1 MITIETIGSMVTIV
15 VVAMMVVL
23 IAMLLDLA
31 SGLYKAKLRGE
42 IRSSQALK
50 RTITKFI
57 TYEGGMM
64 IAAGVD
70 LLIHLSR
77 LMDLFGLDVLNGV
90 PVVTC
95 LVGVFLLVVEFI
107 SIREKADK
115 KTRKDMEAAAELLS
129 RVLTNENARDMLRAA
144 MEMQDK
150 KHSRYDPVEPHIN
163 DEVNED

>member
-1 MITIETIGSMVTIV
+1 MITIETIGGMVTIV
-15 VVAMMVVL
+15 VVAMMIVL
-23 IAMLLDLA
+23 FAMLLDLV

-77 LMDLFGLDVLNGV
+77 LMDLFGLDMLIGV

>member
-1 MITIETIGSMVTIV
+1 MITIETIGGMLTIT
-15 VVAMMVVL
+15 VVAMMIVL

-77 LMDLFGLDVLNGV
+77 LVDLFGLDILIGV

>member
-1 MITIETIGSMVTIV
+1 MITIETVGSMLTIT
-15 VVAMMVVL
+15 VVAMMIVL

-77 LMDLFGLDVLNGV
+77 LVDLFGLDILIGV

-150 KHSRYDPVEPHIN
+150 KHSRYDPVERIN
-163 DEVNED
+163 EESNGED

>member
-15 VVAMMVVL
+15 VVAMMIVL

-77 LMDLFGLDVLNGV
+77 LVDLFGLDVLIGV

-129 RVLTNENARDMLRAA
+129 SVLTNENARDMLRAA

-150 KHSRYDPVEPHIN
+150 KHSRYDPIERT
-163 DEVNED
+163 DNESD

>member
-1 MITIETIGSMVTIV
+1 MI
-15 VVAMMVVL
+15 VL

-77 LMDLFGLDVLNGV
+77 LVDLFGLDVLIGV

-129 RVLTNENARDMLRAA
+129 RVLTNQNARDMLRAA

-150 KHSRYDPVEPHIN
+150 KHSRYDPIERT
-163 DEVNED
+163 DNELD

>member
-1 MITIETIGSMVTIV
+1 MITIETVGSMITVV
-15 VVAMMVVL
+15 VVAMMIVL
-23 IAMLLDLA
+23 IAMLLDLG

-77 LMDLFGLDVLNGV
+77 LVDLFGLDVLIGV

-150 KHSRYDPVEPHIN
+150 KHSRYDPVERT
-163 DEVNED
+163 DEHESD

>member
-1 MITIETIGSMVTIV
+1 MITLEQIGGIVTIV
-15 VVAMMVVL
+15 VVAMMIVL
-23 IAMLLDLA
+23 IAMLLDLV

-70 LLIHLSR
+70 LLIHMSQL
-77 LMDLFGLDVLNGV
+77 LQLFGLEAIYGV

-144 MEMQDK
+144 MEMHERKQN
-150 KHSRYDPVEPHIN
+150 SRYDPVERN
-163 DEVNED
+163 NEDYEEY

>member
-1 MITIETIGSMVTIV
+1 MITIEQIGGMVTIV
-15 VVAMMVVL
+15 VVAMMIVL
-23 IAMLLDLA
+23 FAMLLDLV

-57 TYEGGMM
+57 TYEGCMM

-77 LMDLFGLDVLNGV
+77 LVDLFGLDVLIGV

-150 KHSRYDPVEPHIN
+150 KHSRYDPIERT
-163 DEVNED
+163 DNESD

>member
-1 MITIETIGSMVTIV
+1 MVTIV
-15 VVAMMVVL
+15 VVAMMIVL

-77 LMDLFGLDVLNGV
+77 LMDLFGLDVLIGV

-129 RVLTNENARDMLRAA
+129 RVLTNENALDMLRAA
-144 MEMQDK
+144 IEMQDK

-163 DEVNED
+163 DDVNED

>member
-1 MITIETIGSMVTIV
+1 MITIETIGSMVTIA
-15 VVAMMVVL
+15 VVAMMIVL

-77 LMDLFGLDVLNGV
+77 LVDLFGLDILIGV

-150 KHSRYDPVEPHIN
+150 KHSRYDPVERIN
-163 DEVNED
+163 DESNGED

>member
-1 MITIETIGSMVTIV
+1 MITIETIGSMITIV
-15 VVAMMVVL
+15 VVAMMIVL

-77 LMDLFGLDVLNGV
+77 LVDLFGLDVLIGV

-129 RVLTNENARDMLRAA
+129 RVLTNENARDMLRTA

-150 KHSRYDPVEPHIN
+150 KHSRYDPIERT
-163 DEVNED
+163 DNESD

>member
-1 MITIETIGSMVTIV
+1 
-15 VVAMMVVL
+15 
-23 IAMLLDLA
+23 
-31 SGLYKAKLRGE
+31 
-42 IRSSQALK
+42 
-50 RTITKFI
+50 
-57 TYEGGMM
+57 M

-77 LMDLFGLDVLNGV
+77 LVDLFGLDILIGV

-150 KHSRYDPVEPHIN
+150 KHSMYDPVERIN
-163 DEVNED
+163 DENNGED

>member
-1 MITIETIGSMVTIV
+1 MITLETIGSIVTIV
-15 VVAMMVVL
+15 VVAMMIVL
-23 IAMLLDLA
+23 IAMLLDLV

-70 LLIHLSR
+70 LLIHMSQL
-77 LMDLFGLDVLNGV
+77 LQLFGLGAIYGV

-144 MEMQDK
+144 MEMQERK
-150 KHSRYDPVEPHIN
+150 QSSRYDPVERN
-163 DEVNED
+163 NEDYEED

>member
-1 MITIETIGSMVTIV
+1 MITLEQIGGMVTIA
-15 VVAMMVVL
+15 VVAMMIVL
-23 IAMLLDLA
+23 IAMLLDLV

-64 IAAGVD
+64 IAVGVD

-77 LMDLFGLDVLNGV
+77 LMDLFGLDILIGV

-95 LVGVFLLVVEFI
+95 LVGVFLLVVEFL
-107 SIREKADK
+107 SVREKADQKTK
-115 KTRKDMEAAAELLS
+115 KQMSDAANLL
-129 RVLTNENARDMLRAA
+129 NDML
-144 MEMQDK
+144 Q
-150 KHSRYDPVEPHIN
+150 N
-163 DEVNED
+163 DNLREVFRVAIEHETRVKTEEDAV

>member
-77 LMDLFGLDVLNGV
+77 LVDLFGLDVLIGV

-115 KTRKDMEAAAELLS
+115 KTRKDMEAAADLLS

-144 MEMQDK
+144 MEMQEK
-150 KHSRYDPVEPHIN
+150 KHSRYDPIERT
-163 DEVNED
+163 DNESD